1 MQVNDAPQSKPAG
14 QFQLES
20 AQQAAHAAPLLSLG
34 HARLTGSKAD
44 RKEARRLV
52 HNAARKIQCAARARL
67 ASLGAEEEARFQID
81 LEQALRESVGAVTS
95 VSRNS
100 TAAQSAAPRSAQP
113 PSVSCTAAAAAS
125 ATSSTTVAPST
136 AATSATAAARTS
148 TSATTPTAAALVP
161 VSVTS
166 TTARTP
172 ATSTAL
178 THITSSANEM
188 LPEGTYLQPCIM
200 GATMGPWGQHV
211 LLWDM
216 VSQQPA
222 SHNHGEPR
230 RLNAQNEPV
239 NSRGK
244 TYVPPP
250 PPGPRG
256 CNGGSHRSFVKRAK
270 EKAKRQHKRAANGQQ
285 PLGPAQAALAAAAPA
300 TAPQPLTATSYIDA
314 ALAAAANPRRPAA

>member
-1 MQVNDAPQSKPAG
+1 MNDAPQSEPAD
-14 QFQLES
+14 QCQLAS
-20 AQQAAHAAPLLSLG
+20 AQQAAHANPLHSLG

-44 RKEARRLV
+44 RKAARRLV
-52 HNAARKIQCAARARL
+52 HNAARKIQSAARARL
-67 ASLGAEEEARFQID
+67 ASLGAEEEARFRID

-100 TAAQSAAPRSAQP
+100 TTAQSDVQRFAQP
-113 PSVSCTAAAAAS
+113 RSVSCTAAA
-125 ATSSTTVAPST
+125 TVAPST

-148 TSATTPTAAALVP
+148 TSAPTPTAAALVP

-172 ATSTAL
+172 AASTAL
-178 THITSSANEM
+178 THVTSSAHEM

-222 SHNHGEPR
+222 SHNHGQPR

-270 EKAKRQHKRAANGQQ
+270 EKAKRQHKRAATGQQ
-285 PLGPAQAALAAAAPA
+285 PLGPAQAALAPAAAP
-300 TAPQPLTATSYIDA
+300 QPITATSYIDA
-314 ALAAAANPRRPAA
+314 ALACARQIHGQR

>member
-1 MQVNDAPQSKPAG
+1 MNDAPQSEPAD
-14 QFQLES
+14 QCQLAS
-20 AQQAAHAAPLLSLG
+20 AQQAAHANPLHSLG

-44 RKEARRLV
+44 RKAARRLV
-52 HNAARKIQCAARARL
+52 HNAARKIQSAARARL
-67 ASLGAEEEARFQID
+67 ASLGAEEEARFQSD
-81 LEQALRESVGAVTS
+81 LEQALRESLRESVGALTS
-95 VSRNS
+95 VSTNPT
-100 TAAQSAAPRSAQP
+100 TAQRETRRSAQP

-136 AATSATAAARTS
+136 AAASATAAVRTS
-148 TSATTPTAAALVP
+148 TSAPTPTAAALVP
-161 VSVTS
+161 VAVTS

-178 THITSSANEM
+178 THVASPAHEM
-188 LPEGTYLQPCIM
+188 LPQGTYLQPCIM
-200 GATMGPWGQHV
+200 GATIGPWGQHV

-216 VSQQPA
+216 VSQQPT

-230 RLNAQNEPV
+230 RLNAQNEPI

-270 EKAKRQHKRAANGQQ
+270 EKAKRQHKRAATGQQ
-285 PLGPAQAALAAAAPA
+285 PLGPALAAAAPA

-314 ALAAAANPRRPAA
+314 ALACARQIHGQR